1 MATHSSIRAWKI
13 LWTEEPGGYS
23 PQGHRESDTTEV
35 TQHAH
40 MYACPKSK
48 ETLWLKIL
56 EFLINKNIYYKH
68 KNSVIWKKCL
78 NYPVLEKSY
87 IQFYKDFLCE
97 LFLNSLTN
105 IVQILAESVFY
116 VYKYTSLNSKMN
128 LVLSYFTLK
137 KSLKY
142 HKLIFFC

>member
-1 MATHSSIRAWKI
+1 MH
-13 LWTEEPGGYS
+13 
-23 PQGHRESDTTEV
+23 
-35 TQHAH
+35 
-40 MYACPKSK
+40 ACPKLK
-48 ETLWLKIL
+48 ETLWLKVL

-116 VYKYTSLNSKMN
+116 VYKHTSLNTRMN
-128 LVLSYFTLK
+128 LILSHFTLK
-137 KSLKY
+137 KFKIS
-142 HKLIFFC
+142 